1 MEGECAAGPGGGGGG
16 RGGHGG
22 RYGHGRRGHHRCR
35 WHHPD
40 HRCSCHSA
48 ASARATRRRRRR
60 SHRRHGHPRPAPP
73 PPRFG
78 WPRRGVPHTQ
88 RLLGA
93 HSGGRNFGCSVSC
106 FTFVFICVLPS
117 GCTLPRRTPTPG
129 AHRFG
134 RATPPP
140 RPLPTPRARRRA
152 PAGRHPSSMR
162 IFASAADSAV
172 AVVLSTARWTS
183 LKWTARSKPL
193 PVGLG
198 TPSGSSSALAATTA
212 TAAAATTKSAD
223 RNMMAERGM
232 RGRVEIAEKGEGGAR
247 SVRSKVEMRASGG
260 ERTSCGGIAAV
271 HGPTLA
277 VDRV

>member
-1 MEGECAAGPGGGGGG
+1 MAAAAGENTHRERKDPTTELDRG
-16 RGGHGG
+16 RNTNKQTSADGPARVTLTKHSSP
-22 RYGHGRRGHHRCR
+22 CA
-35 WHHPD
+35 HPLGQ
-40 HRCSCHSA
+40 RLFFLLCC
-48 ASARATRRRRRR
+48 
-60 SHRRHGHPRPAPP
+60 
-73 PPRFG
+73 
-78 WPRRGVPHTQ
+78 VPHQ
-88 RLLGA
+88 PIQQCHLRPP
-93 HSGGRNFGCSVSC
+93 C
-106 FTFVFICVLPS
+106 
-117 GCTLPRRTPTPG
+117 RRTSHLFVTRDRLCGGSPMTRSLSPSL
-129 AHRFG
+129 RMVVENFSS
-134 RATPPP
+134 
-140 RPLPTPRARRRA
+140 RRTGG
-152 PAGRHPSSMR
+152 PSAGRHPSSMR

-198 TPSGSSSALAATTA
+198 TSSGSSSALAATTA